1 MKKASTIKE
10 IFNIFDP
17 QSYLKQD
24 TKNYYIDI
32 YKDFTDDLHDRLE
45 LSDSEETIFV
55 AGQSGNGKSSA
66 LQLFST
72 NYPDLNDYYDIKI
85 LNARNVFDKKDID
98 VADILLMIAFTIIEE
113 NEDLKTE
120 FLAVLEEMRKKKLE
134 ELEEIQEKTNLDS
147 KTEKGDL
154 ISGFKINLGL
164 LKIGMDFKDTFKVD
178 NQNKKVIRELIK
190 LKKKDFIDKINE
202 IIRKYKRD
210 ILKEEKR
217 LLLIIDDIEKIKD
230 SDHIFTDEISTI
242 LQIECSKIITMPIH
256 LKRSS
261 TFAGYDAKE
270 ISFKLK
276 TRNNEFIPENIEKL
290 VNIITARLEK
300 NDLIDKDAKELIAK
314 KSGGNIRQ
322 LIKIVKESAL
332 KAHRNKSETIILA
345 DVKDALHD
353 IKRDYSS
360 ASVEIKD
367 FLDFIKENKNPKD
380 YSDDSIKK
388 LKIATNES
396 LIFAYYNGE
405 IWYDL
410 NPIIL
415 DEE

>member
-1 MKKASTIKE
+1 
-10 IFNIFDP
+10 
-17 QSYLKQD
+17 
-24 TKNYYIDI
+24 
-32 YKDFTDDLHDRLE
+32 
-45 LSDSEETIFV
+45 
-55 AGQSGNGKSSA
+55 
-66 LQLFST
+66 
-72 NYPDLNDYYDIKI
+72 
-85 LNARNVFDKKDID
+85 
-98 VADILLMIAFTIIEE
+98 
-113 NEDLKTE
+113 
-120 FLAVLEEMRKKKLE
+120 
-134 ELEEIQEKTNLDS
+134 
-147 KTEKGDL
+147 
-154 ISGFKINLGL
+154 
-164 LKIGMDFKDTFKVD
+164 
-178 NQNKKVIRELIK
+178 
-190 LKKKDFIDKINE
+190 
-202 IIRKYKRD
+202 
-210 ILKEEKR
+210 
-217 LLLIIDDIEKIKD
+217 
-230 SDHIFTDEISTI
+230 
-242 LQIECSKIITMPIH
+242 
-256 LKRSS
+256 

-290 VNIITARLEK
+290 VNIITARLE
-300 NDLIDKDAKELIAK
+300 NSDLIDKDAKELIAK